1 MDKKIVLAIILMV
14 AVIMGGLAYAN
25 IPQTTGSQQ
34 NTAISG
40 NATNVAFQ
48 NNGTSWKHVVTAFD
62 VTKTDG
68 SKKKVYANLWV
79 KPKGTAN
86 VDLSHIL
93 GYGNKALPKG
103 TKVKMNTYTDPNVPM
118 SQLPNG
124 ITDSRIT
131 TTTDPTLGGQ
141 FLASITAIS
150 SSRKIITSSTSII
163 IQVKIIIIKV
173 IIKGPLCLNTG
184 GSIITLPSHGNSHII
199 KGSWLRLLI

>member
-1 MDKKIVLAIILMV
+1 MDKKIVLGIILMV
-14 AVIMGGLAYAN
+14 AVVMGGIAYAN
-25 IPQTTGSQQ
+25 IPQTGSQQ
-34 NTAISG
+34 STPVSG

-48 NNGTSWKHVVTAFD
+48 NNATSWKHVVAAFD

-68 SKKKVYANLWV
+68 TKKKVYSDLWI

-86 VDLSHIL
+86 VDLSRAL
-93 GYGNKALPKG
+93 GYGNQALPKG
-103 TKVKMNTYTDPNVPM
+103 TKIKMNTYKDPNVPV

-131 TTTDPTLGGQ
+131 TTADPTLGGQ

-150 SSRKIITSSTSII
+150 SSRKIITSSTSLI

-173 IIKGPLCLNTG
+173 IISGPLCVNTG
-184 GSIITLPSHGNSHII
+184 GSIITLPSNGNSQII
-199 KGSWLRLLI
+199 RGSWLRLLI